1 MAEMKFEKLPPL
13 THPERAR
20 QRGAWE
26 EMFLRTPN
34 LHIMLQLELQM
45 NFFAHL
51 KESVDLLVK
60 HLVNWEEGDL
70 LVFLISCVDQLW
82 DFLVLLICV
91 HSLAGN
97 K

>member
-1 MAEMKFEKLPPL
+1 MVGEKLKKKKLPAL
-13 THPERAR
+13 THSEGAR
-20 QRGAWE
+20 QRGTWE
-26 EMFLRTPN
+26 EMFLRTTS
-34 LHIMLQLELQM
+34 LHIMLQM
-45 NFFAHL
+45 NFFADL

-70 LVFLISCVDQLW
+70 FVFLISCVDQLW
-82 DFLVLLICV
+82 DFLVLLISV

>member
-1 MAEMKFEKLPPL
+1 
-13 THPERAR
+13 
-20 QRGAWE
+20 
-26 EMFLRTPN
+26 
-34 LHIMLQLELQM
+34 M

-82 DFLVLLICV
+82 DFLVLLISV
-91 HSLAGN
+91 HSPAGN